1 MMAFATP
8 AFADTMPTAFMDVR
22 HPRDRRVVA
31 HPGVQPWVP
40 DAPVAGT
47 PPTIQPS
54 RSGSDWRRR
63 ADDDQ

>member
-1 MMAFATP
+1 MMAFATA

-40 DAPVAGT
+40 N
-47 PPTIQPS
+47 PPS
-54 RSGSDWRRR
+54 LAHRRASSRARSGSDWRRR